1 MDEIR
6 AGSYFRTRRAS
17 SLTKAT
23 ILVPRPNPFR
33 DSLRSSQNF
42 QDTVSFAD
50 WCHKR
55 EDNRRAIREA
65 RKEWVESKDEEK
77 KRRNAAGSKVAA
89 IADVEELIK
98 DLVTSASTQ
107 NTNKGGFSVMKPSR
121 KGLEVRLDE
130 KRNDDL
136 KASSLTSKT
145 TSARTSVQNTPPPE
159 PTL

>member
-1 MDEIR
+1 
-6 AGSYFRTRRAS
+6 
-17 SLTKAT
+17 
-23 ILVPRPNPFR
+23 
-33 DSLRSSQNF
+33 
-42 QDTVSFAD
+42 VSFAD